1 MMSDGKSKSARR
13 RPQARRR
20 KFYRIGP
27 DYRRGGKP
35 GFRLEDNSVI
45 PYGAQRLPDFAEP
58 PRVVFDESAGDL
70 PSDLEPCARFWLIPD
85 RTKAVLE
92 TVDPRSFLFVL
103 CDVRVPQGVW
113 DGPQYWLC
121 EVVRV
126 LDALDEAQSRLKI
139 GIRDDDRY
147 LDFGKKF
154 YDFSGGAELVFN
166 EDVIGDAHVFR
177 MAHRGSTVICDQ
189 VLKDACKSAG
199 LKKIRFRDVTSL

>member
-1 MMSDGKSKSARR
+1 
-13 RPQARRR
+13 
-20 KFYRIGP
+20 
-27 DYRRGGKP
+27 
-35 GFRLEDNSVI
+35 
-45 PYGAQRLPDFAEP
+45 LPDFAAP
-58 PRVVFDESAGDL
+58 PRVVFAKSAGDL

-85 RTKAVLE
+85 RTRTVLE
-92 TVDPRSFLFVL
+92 AVDPEAFSFVR
-103 CDVRVPQGVW
+103 CEVRVPHGVW
-113 DGPQYWLC
+113 NGPGYWLC

-126 LDALDEAQSRLKI
+126 LDALDEARWRLKI

-177 MAHRGSTVICDQ
+177 MAYRGSTVICDQ

-199 LKKIRFRDVTSL
+199 LKGIWFENVLKL

>member
-1 MMSDGKSKSARR
+1 MSDGKSKSIRR
-13 RPQARRR
+13 RPKAHRR

-27 DYRRGGKP
+27 DYRVGGRP
-35 GFRLEDNSVI
+35 GFRLEDNSAI

-58 PRVVFDESAGDL
+58 PRVVFDKSAGDL

-85 RTKAVLE
+85 RTRTVLE
-92 TVDPRSFLFVL
+92 AVDPEAFSFVR
-103 CDVRVPQGVW
+103 CEVRVPHGVW
-113 DGPQYWLC
+113 DGPGYWLC
-121 EVVRV
+121 EVVHV
-126 LDALDEAQSRLKI
+126 LDALDEARSHLKI
-139 GIRDDDRY
+139 GTRDDDRY

-177 MAHRGSTVICDQ
+177 MAYRASTVICDQ

-199 LKKIRFRDVTSL
+199 LKKIRFRDVSRL